1 MHEKDIKTGKAEIYT
16 AIEGSKVETFSIEI
30 TKVENERL
38 EFIVSDE
45 KLIEKTGGILQ
56 GMSGSPIIQ
65 DGRFVGAVTHMFVE
79 EPKKGAKANSSGN
92 VKKVFIK
99 RYER

>member
-45 KLIEKTGGILQ
+45 KLIEKQ
-56 GMSGSPIIQ
+56 
-65 DGRFVGAVTHMFVE
+65 V
-79 EPKKGAKANSSGN
+79 
-92 VKKVFIK
+92 VFC
-99 RYER
+99 RE

>member
-38 EFIVSDE
+38 EFIVTDKSSLKNRWYFAGDE
-45 KLIEKTGGILQ
+45 WQSYHSRRSFCRCGYTYVCGG
-56 GMSGSPIIQ
+56 
-65 DGRFVGAVTHMFVE
+65 A
-79 EPKKGAKANSSGN
+79 KKGAALTVAEMLKIILNGGAA
-92 VKKVFIK
+92 K
-99 RYER
+99 R